1 MTDLFDLLDG
11 FVTQGKLE
19 EVERHARA
27 ALADA
32 DADAEE
38 AGDLWRYV
46 AWSQFEQGRLKEALT
61 SARRASDGLYEAKAL
76 FHQWDLPGAMQA
88 LSRFEGAG
96 EDAAEAAWYRGVL
109 CEFRGDPA
117 EPHFAEAHRLAPE
130 LFALP
135 ARLTDEE
142 VDGVIRSAI
151 AALPPVLRRAV
162 DETVIE
168 VCNLPKPH
176 PDVDPLSM
184 GLYHGMSRI
193 ERDLEVS
200 GLPPRILIYRLN
212 IERFAADRETAID
225 ELRITLLHEV
235 GHHLGFDEKGVAD
248 LGLE

>member
-1 MTDLFDLLDG
+1 MSDLFDLLDG

-32 DADAEE
+32 NAED

-76 FHQWDLPGAMQA
+76 FHQWDLPGAVQA

-151 AALPPVLRRAV
+151 AALPPVLRKAV